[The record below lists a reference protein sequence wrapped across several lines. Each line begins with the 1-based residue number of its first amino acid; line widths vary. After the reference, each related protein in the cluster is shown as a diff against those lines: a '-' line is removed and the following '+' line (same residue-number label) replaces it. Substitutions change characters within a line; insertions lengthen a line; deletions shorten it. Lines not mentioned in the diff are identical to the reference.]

1 MIIDL
6 TAPKSVTIWLQERTV
21 VRMTNMTSSVKLWS
35 NLHGSAA
42 NPIATYTPDA
52 AKVVLIDITDYLRAY
67 RSSVTV
73 CNFSYGVGSN
83 LPLAITIGG
92 LISPNSVSIP
102 QHALTGAASIIPPTL
117 LLSPSEFGSPI
128 QFEFRSSLAWDID
141 EWDGA
146 TTMYSGEL
154 HQPTHALDDSTVD
167 RFQITEEHGDYV
179 LNGATTPTRCDVQYA
194 YVKWRSFTG
203 AWRAHVFEVVKNK
216 TAQADAYSL
225 LPTDNEYKTIT
236 GRVDSLTLRLDNLNA
251 YDLWYYADIIT
262 SSEIYVC
269 IKPLPNWVEERVQVT
284 TKDIT
289 YPDGNAGTDGK
300 LEITVNYKRYDAV
313 AM

>member
-6 TAPKSVTIWLQERTV
+6 STPKSVTIWLQERTV

-67 RSSVTV
+67 RGSVTV
-73 CNFSYGVGSN
+73 CNFSYGSGSN
-83 LPLAITIGG
+83 IPLMTSIGG
-92 LISPNSVSIP
+92 LINPASVSIP
-102 QHALTGAASIIPPTL
+102 RHKLTGVADIVPP
-117 LLSPSEFGSPI
+117 SYMISAEDFSKKI
-128 QFEFRSSLAWDID
+128 SFEFRSSISWWVHEKNTVGGSNVKQI
-141 EWDGA
+141 
-146 TTMYSGEL
+146 T
-154 HQPTHALDDSTVD
+154 QPTTEFNFANIADYLIIDSD
-167 RFQITEEHGDYV
+167 GDYPLDGV
-179 LNGATTPTRCDVQYA
+179 VTPMRCDVQYA
-194 YVKWRSFTG
+194 FVKWRSFTG

-236 GRVDSLTLRLDNLNA
+236 GRVDSLALRLDNLNE

-262 SSEIYVC
+262 SSEVYVC
-269 IKPLPNWVEERVQVT
+269 INDVTGNEERVQVT